1 MNPKTA
7 TDPLLVY
14 ARQTLSTSG
23 GRMTEQRR
31 LILDALAHSPDH
43 PTAEELYRRVKP
55 KNQGINL
62 STIYR
67 TLRWLEQEGLVN
79 SYHFEGEPHQDRF
92 DPVVGQAVDHHHFRC
107 RNCSKII
114 EFDAPQLEAVSQ
126 MFIHQHGGQIDSGSI
141 VFYGLCAE
149 CAEAEKSSTPPPAE
163 TPSNLPHFEKHKI
176 GETG

>member
-7 TDPLLVY
+7 QDPLLVY
-14 ARQTLSTSG
+14 ARKTLSTSG

-43 PTAEELYRRVKP
+43 PTAEELFRRVKP

-92 DPVVGQAVDHHHFRC
+92 DPVVGQAVVHHHFRC
-107 RNCSKII
+107 RTCSKII

-149 CAEAEKSSTPPPAE
+149 CAEAENSSLSLPAE
-163 TPSNLPHFEKHKI
+163 TPSNLPILKNTK
-176 GETG
+176 